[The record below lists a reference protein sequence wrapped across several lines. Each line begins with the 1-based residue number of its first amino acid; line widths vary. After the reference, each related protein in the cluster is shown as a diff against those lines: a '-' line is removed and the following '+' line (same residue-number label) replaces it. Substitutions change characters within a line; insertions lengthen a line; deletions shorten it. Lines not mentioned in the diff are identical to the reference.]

1 MIIYVI
7 PYRTDKNL
15 GKAYN
20 DIMRLVNDDDCV
32 CFHDGDTSFLT
43 PDFGTIIESYHER
56 FPDAV
61 LTCKTNRIHPL
72 SKQLDGHMDEKCD
85 MRELMKKA
93 DHYRERQTVTPINVN
108 EGMSGVLML
117 VPKRLWKEVPFAE
130 TKKALGVDT
139 QFRIDLHRAGK
150 KILIMDAVLIFH
162 GYRLLQGSH
171 YKEHLS

>member
-15 GKAYN
+15 GRAYN
-20 DIMRLVNDDDCV
+20 EIMRLVDEDDSV

-43 PDFGTIIESYHER
+43 PDFGTIIERYHKQ

-61 LTCKTNRIHPL
+61 LTCRTNRIHKL
-72 SKQLDGHMDEKCD
+72 SKQLDGKMDETCD
-85 MRELMKKA
+85 MRQLMTKA
-93 DHYRERQTVTPINVN
+93 KDYSSRATVTEIKNG

-117 VPKRLWKEVPFAE
+117 VPKKLWRQVPFVE
-130 TKKALGVDT
+130 TGKPLGVDS
-139 QFRIDLHRAGK
+139 QFRIDLHKAGK
-150 KILIMDAVLIFH
+150 RILIMDAVLIYH
-162 GYRLLQGSH
+162 GYRLLHGPE